1 MLDLHVD
8 FIIQQR
14 LFRYN
19 ALRPHRAWMKG
30 QPLFYHADIPRMRE
44 ASYLGACLGIHF
56 FPWESERG
64 WREMNAQ
71 IDYLDKIA
79 EGHEEV
85 FRVRSPGDWEVA
97 RSRGKLALA
106 PGVEGAHM
114 LNGKLERVEELAKR
128 GAAYLTLTH
137 FSSNAAAYTGWGRG
151 ASDTKGLTSF
161 GKELVAELERHGVRI
176 DLAHVNTPGVLD
188 TCAIAREP
196 LFCTHTGCRG
206 LNDHPRNITDEEID
220 AIAST
225 GGVIGIIF
233 GPFFLT
239 GKMFAPSDCVLD
251 HVEYVIDRVGIE
263 HVALGSD
270 FDGWLATIPN
280 DMKDCRDIT
289 KILDGLKS
297 RGFSEDEIAA
307 ITHENALRVLSHT

>member
-19 ALRPHRAWMKG
+19 ALRAHSALVKG

-44 ASYLGACLGIHF
+44 AGYLGACLGIHF

-71 IDYLDKIA
+71 IDYLDRITQTS
-79 EGHEEV
+79 EDV
-85 FRVRSPGDWEVA
+85 LRVRTAQDWALA
-97 RSRGKLALA
+97 REQGKLALA

-114 LNGKLERVEELAKR
+114 LNGKIERVEELARR
-128 GAAYLTLTH
+128 GVAYLTLTH
-137 FSSNAAAYTGWGRG
+137 FSTNMAAATGWGRG
-151 ASDTKGLTSF
+151 ASETQGLSSF
-161 GKELVAELERHGVRI
+161 GKELVIELERNDVRV

-188 TCAIAREP
+188 TCAIAKKP
-196 LFCTHTGCRG
+196 VFCTHTGCRA

-233 GPFFLT
+233 GPFFLA

-251 HVEYVIDRVGIE
+251 HVEYVVDRVGIE

-280 DMKDCRDIT
+280 DMKDCRDVI
-289 KILDGLKS
+289 KILDGLKR
-297 RGFSEDEIAA
+297 RGFTEEQIEA
-307 ITHENALRVLSHT
+307 ITHENALRVLRG